1 MALSPPFEGS
11 GFDKF
16 NRGLDHAANKVG
28 NFAGDLLGVVNGD
41 NGPDFGFGGR
51 TPPSPSGTATRQA
64 QVPPLRDGVTTRQVM
79 KWIIPEQPLVEMYV
93 NPKQIQ
99 YIYKKLINKK
109 RVKGGYILQ
118 YWGEDLT
125 QLNISG
131 TTGTS
136 GIEGINVLMDVYR
149 NEQLMFDPYALFL
162 QAERDK
168 ANQESSDDLLFG
180 EGGLF
185 GLDPIIGAAADPIL
199 GLTVGAAADQIQGS
213 LESNIVNSRT
223 KPTLASL
230 AFTVEMYWSGEV
242 YRGYFENFTFD
253 ENAERIGLFDYNFTF
268 NVTQKRGF
276 RNNFFAWHK
285 HPSYGQSNWDA
296 GGPPL
301 SYGKS
306 LGTPYATATG
316 RTPGTPVATGGNRPF
331 LEKVAR
337 AAAGN
342 IKAFD
347 I

>member
-16 NRGLDHAANKVG
+16 NRSIGNAANKVG
-28 NFAGDLLGVVNGD
+28 NFAGDLLGIVNGD
-41 NGPDFGFGGR
+41 NGPDFGFGGN
-51 TPPSPSGTATRQA
+51 TPPSPSGAATRQA
-64 QVPPLRDGVTTRQVM
+64 QVPPLRDGISTRQVM
-79 KWIIPEQPLVEMYV
+79 KWIIPEQPMVEMYV

-99 YIYKKLINKK
+99 YNYKKIINKK

-168 ANQESSDDLLFG
+168 AAQKSSDSLLFG
-180 EGGLF
+180 EGGPF
-185 GLDPIIGAAADPIL
+185 GIGNIPIL
-199 GLTVGAAADQIQGS
+199 GDVVGAAADQIEGS

-253 ENAERIGLFDYNFTF
+253 ENAERIGLFDYSFTF
-268 NVTQKRGF
+268 NVTQKRGY

-301 SYGKS
+301 SYGQS
-306 LGTPYATATG
+306 VQTPYATASG
-316 RTPGTPVATGGNRPF
+316 AKLGAAVATGGNRPF
-331 LEKVAR
+331 LDGVVAG
-337 AAAGN
+337 AAAVLDVFN
-342 IKAFD
+342 I
-347 I
+347 